1 VPTPGRSRQAA
12 QFCVDAPP
20 DPRSSG
26 TPASLDSS
34 VRASLFPGK
43 IADVSGRPRIVVKR
57 VYEPP
62 RAADGRRVLVDRVWP
77 RGLRREE
84 ARIDR
89 WAKDLAPSTELR
101 RWFGHRPER
110 FPEFR
115 DRYRAELRGRE
126 SELDELLDGGTLTLL
141 FAARDEEHNNARVLA
156 ELLEERAAASAP
168 SGRRRAPR

>member
-1 VPTPGRSRQAA
+1 M
-12 QFCVDAPP
+12 
-20 DPRSSG
+20 
-26 TPASLDSS
+26 
-34 VRASLFPGK
+34 
-43 IADVSGRPRIVVKR
+43 SGRPRIVVRR

-62 RAADGRRVLVDRVWP
+62 SAADGRRVLVDRVWP

-126 SELDELLDGGTLTLL
+126 PELDELLDGGTLTLL
-141 FAARDEEHNNARVLA
+141 FAARDEDRNNARVLA
-156 ELLEERAAASAP
+156 ELLEERAGARGRA
-168 SGRRRAPR
+168 GRRRAPR

>member
-1 VPTPGRSRQAA
+1 MALDHQA
-12 QFCVDAPP
+12 Q
-20 DPRSSG
+20 
-26 TPASLDSS
+26 PATLGSS
-34 VRASLFPGK
+34 VRAALSSGN

-57 VYEPP
+57 VHEPAHP
-62 RAADGRRVLVDRVWP
+62 ADGRRVLVDRVWP

-115 DRYRAELRGRE
+115 NRYRAELSGHE
-126 SELDELLDGGTLTLL
+126 AELEELLDGGTLTLL
-141 FAARDEEHNNARVLA
+141 YAARDEDHNNARVLA
-156 ELLEERAAASAP
+156 ELLDEQAAARASP
-168 SGRRRAPR
+168 GRRRAPR

>member
-1 VPTPGRSRQAA
+1 
-12 QFCVDAPP
+12 
-20 DPRSSG
+20 
-26 TPASLDSS
+26 
-34 VRASLFPGK
+34 
-43 IADVSGRPRIVVKR
+43 

-62 RAADGRRVLVDRVWP
+62 SAADGRRVLVDRVWP

-126 SELDELLDGGTLTLL
+126 PELDELLDGGTLTLL
-141 FAARDEEHNNARVLA
+141 FAARDEDRNNARVLA
-156 ELLEERAAASAP
+156 ELLEERAGARGRA
-168 SGRRRAPR
+168 GRRRAPR